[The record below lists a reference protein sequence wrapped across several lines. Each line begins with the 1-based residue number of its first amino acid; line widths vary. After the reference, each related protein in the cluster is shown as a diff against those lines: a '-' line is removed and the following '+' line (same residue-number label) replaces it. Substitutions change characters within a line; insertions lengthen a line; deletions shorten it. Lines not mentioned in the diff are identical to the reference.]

1 MPITQWAAEKPDKP
15 AVIMAG
21 SGEIVTYGALDAR
34 SNQGAH
40 LFRKLG
46 LSAGHHVALL
56 IDNQPLFFEVCWA
69 ARRSGLIYTP
79 ISTHMSAADT
89 AYILK
94 NSDAR
99 VFVASSSLA
108 SLAAEAVKAVPALTH
123 KFMSGDAEEGF
134 LSWEMAIGTEPSIPV
149 VNSSDGIEMCY
160 SSGTTGRP
168 KGVFK
173 APRPF
178 PFGHPK
184 ANMVPGFPG
193 FGFSNET
200 RFLLPNP
207 AYHSAPMNM
216 SMIVHMLG
224 GTVVLM
230 ERFSAE
236 NALKAIEQ
244 YRVNHGLFVPTMF
257 VRMLA
262 LSDEVRAQYDVSSLK
277 RVMHAAAPCPIDIK
291 EKMIAWWGPIIAEF
305 YGSTEGCGYTSIS
318 TDEWLLKKGSI
329 GRPVSGIFHILDEA
343 GNEVPP
349 SVPGAIWVEGA
360 RTFSYY
366 KDAAKTQSA
375 RNNRG
380 WQTIGDFGY
389 LDSDGY
395 VYLTDRAAFMINSGG
410 VKISSQ
416 EIENV
421 LHTHPSVAEAAVF
434 GVPDKEF
441 GEQVKAIVQL
451 KNFAE
456 RGDDLAAELIAYCQ
470 AKLSRIN
477 APKSI
482 EFEEEL
488 PRNALGKLMKK
499 DLKARYWPVA
509 GNLSEALA

>member
-1 MPITQWAAEKPDKP
+1 MPITQWAIEKPDEP
-15 AVIMAG
+15 AIIMAG
-21 SGEIVTYGALDAR
+21 SGEKVTYRALNER
-34 SNQGAH
+34 SNQAAH

-46 LSAGHHVALL
+46 INAGDHIALL
-56 IDNQPLFFEVCWA
+56 VDNQPLFFEVCWA

-94 NSDAR
+94 NSDAK
-99 VFVASSSLA
+99 VFVTSSSLA
-108 SLAAEAVKAVPALTH
+108 PPAVEAVKTAPSLTH
-123 KFMSGDAEEGF
+123 KFMSGHAGDGF
-134 LSWEMAIGTEPSIPV
+134 LSWQHATASELVTPVANPSE
-149 VNSSDGIEMCY
+149 GIEMAY

-173 APRPF
+173 VPRPF
-178 PFGHPK
+178 PFGHPN
-184 ANMVPGFPG
+184 ADMVRGFPG
-193 FGFSNET
+193 FGFSSET
-200 RFLLPNP
+200 RFLVPNP
-207 AYHSAPMNM
+207 VYHAAPMNM

-224 GTVVLM
+224 GTIVLM
-230 ERFSAE
+230 ERFDAE
-236 NALKAIEQ
+236 RALKAIERYQ
-244 YRVNHGLFVPTMF
+244 INHGLFVPTMF

-262 LSDEVRAQYDVSSLK
+262 LDDQVRARYDVSSLK
-277 RVMHAAAPCPIDIK
+277 QAMHAAAPCPIGTK
-291 EKMIAWWGPIIAEF
+291 ERMIAWWGPIIAEF

-318 TDEWLLKKGSI
+318 TEEWFSKKGSI
-329 GRPVSGIFHILDEA
+329 GRPASGVFHILDEA

-349 SVPGAIWVEGA
+349 GVPGSIWVEGA

-366 KDAAKTQSA
+366 KDPVKTNSA
-375 RNNRG
+375 RNDRG

-451 KNFAE
+451 KHFTEKSA
-456 RGDDLAAELIAYCQ
+456 DLEAELIAYCQ
-470 AKLSRIN
+470 TKMSRIS

-499 DLKARYWPVA
+499 TLKARYWPIA
-509 GNLSEALA
+509 NNLSEALA